1 MNSGSCS
8 QMSSSW
14 RWLIGSFSNDDGD
27 GNENSK
33 KAISLEQQEDLSH
46 MNISPVVRSESFCDN

>member
-14 RWLIGSFSNDDGD
+14 KLPIKIVHICLQLFTKATQHCRKGGSG
-27 GNENSK
+27 SK
-33 KAISLEQQEDLSH
+33 PQL
-46 MNISPVVRSESFCDN
+46 